1 MMYDSKTMKM
11 VSFDKAK
18 KMMLNGETIYMA
30 GPDGT
35 LTEITEQTTW
45 QTLLFHNMQ
54 GGVYVAM
61 KKKFTGIGALNKS
74 LNIGGWSFTVQHKEK
89 GGDC

>member
-1 MMYDSKTMKM
+1 MEH
-11 VSFDKAK
+11 
-18 KMMLNGETIYMA
+18 L
-30 GPDGT
+30 
-35 LTEITEQTTW
+35 

>member
-11 VSFDKAK
+11 VNFDKAK

-35 LTEITEQTTW
+35 LTEITEQITW

-61 KKKFTGIGALNKS
+61 KKRVIGIGALNKS

-89 GGDC
+89 GGAC

>member
-35 LTEITEQTTW
+35 LADLVI
-45 QTLLFHNMQ
+45 
-54 GGVYVAM
+54 
-61 KKKFTGIGALNKS
+61 S
-74 LNIGGWSFTVQHKEK
+74 
-89 GGDC
+89 